1 MSKNFSA
8 KINIQNPPKAKPK
21 EYYIRLKDESSD
33 PRFTVLD
40 WEYTFDK
47 REDSFGTAEG
57 KDPKLNFRRAFI
69 PEAGHLWVSCD
80 FAGQELK
87 IVANLSGEKRWIDA
101 FRHGEDIHKATAEAI
116 WGKENYKPELRKAAK
131 TINFAVLYGTGAKS
145 LGESLGV
152 TEKEAQG
159 YIDSFFIG
167 LPNIKKLFNRMQMLA
182 ERNGEVTNLYGRKR
196 RLKQY
201 INRWGKITPA
211 GKRRSVNFPVQSM
224 GAEIVKIALIKIYD
238 NILTNEKYKDKVL
251 FMSTI
256 HDEINFSVD
265 PKYIEEAVSEISKNM
280 NHTIPGRPIPVETD
294 IEIGTSMGLLWG
306 FTQDKETLKLTPQ
319 YTPI

>member
-1 MSKNFSA
+1 
-8 KINIQNPPKAKPK
+8 
-21 EYYIRLKDESSD
+21 
-33 PRFTVLD
+33 
-40 WEYTFDK
+40 
-47 REDSFGTAEG
+47 
-57 KDPKLNFRRAFI
+57 
-69 PEAGHLWVSCD
+69 
-80 FAGQELK
+80 
-87 IVANLSGEKRWIDA
+87 
-101 FRHGEDIHKATAEAI
+101 
-116 WGKENYKPELRKAAK
+116 
-131 TINFAVLYGTGAKS
+131 
-145 LGESLGV
+145 
-152 TEKEAQG
+152 
-159 YIDSFFIG
+159 
-167 LPNIKKLFNRMQMLA
+167 
-182 ERNGEVTNLYGRKR
+182 
-196 RLKQY
+196 
-201 INRWGKITPA
+201 
-211 GKRRSVNFPVQSM
+211 M